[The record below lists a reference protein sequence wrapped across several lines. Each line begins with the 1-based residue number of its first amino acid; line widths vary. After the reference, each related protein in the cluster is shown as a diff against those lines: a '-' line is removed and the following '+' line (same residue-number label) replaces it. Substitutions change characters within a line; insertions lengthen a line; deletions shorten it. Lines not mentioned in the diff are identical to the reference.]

1 MSIPIIGEEEDLEGC
16 VAAPVL
22 LQEIVRSCSEHEA
35 LKKPV
40 MTMLRILAEMAQY
53 AAQRNDHGMNFF
65 ALRLGLFPM
74 PQEDLKKAI
83 GYELQKLK
91 GFPPNREPQGSKE
104 TKDPV
109 EHMEPEKGQER
120 KPNG

>member
-1 MSIPIIGEEEDLEGC
+1 MAIPIIGKEEDLEGC

-22 LQEIVRSCSEHEA
+22 LQEIVRSCSEQEA

-40 MTMLRILAEMAQY
+40 MTMLQIFAEMAQY
-53 AAQRNDHGMNFF
+53 AAQRNDPGMNFF

-74 PQEDLKKAI
+74 PNEDLKKALDH
-83 GYELQKLK
+83 ELQRLK
-91 GFPPNREPQGSKE
+91 TLLNREPQGLKE

-109 EHMEPEKGQER
+109 KPKEPEEDQEG
-120 KPNG
+120 KLNG